1 MDKEMN
7 QQELA
12 EELKKHCELKGN
24 SWREWLGMIME
35 LLNQFCYIGTGVILK
50 YWRKYLNV

>member
-1 MDKEMN
+1 MDKEIN

-12 EELKKHCELKGN
+12 EELKKHCELKG
-24 SWREWLGMIME
+24 SSCRDWLGMIME

-50 YWRKYLNV
+50 Y